1 MSIFDDIRKDA
12 EKGTQ
17 EWRAEQ
23 PHFANGWW
31 VVFTDPDT
39 DATVDQ
45 SGDGG
50 FLEHT
55 ARRIARVPQL
65 EAIALAAEELSEV
78 ARFGQDMIRGDSVG
92 SDWKRQNAEY
102 IRRTKSA
109 LNAFRKATKER
120 DHD

>member
-12 EKGTQ
+12 GTLE

-39 DATVDQ
+39 DATVDE

-50 FLEHT
+50 FDERT

-65 EAIALAAEELSEV
+65 EAIALAALDPDWIAQRIREIDGKHTKGAGQIGEEL
-78 ARFGQDMIRGDSVG
+78 A
-92 SDWKRQNAEY
+92 A
-102 IRRTKSA
+102 
-109 LNAFRKATKER
+109 AFRKATE
-120 DHD
+120 